1 MSTIFQWT
9 KNISVGNDTID
20 AQHQRLL
27 AQVNKI
33 IDAVALGSNSK
44 ELQEVISFFDEY
56 IKEHFSYEEAYMK
69 SINYPEIE
77 EHRKKHY
84 EFITNYNKFKEEF
97 NQNFDKEKLTMEIEV
112 YIGNWWIDHIG
123 KEDKKY
129 QLFLESQIKK

>member
-9 KNISVGNDTID
+9 KSISVGNDIID

-27 AQVNKI
+27 SQINKI
-33 IDAVALGSNSK
+33 VDAVTLGANSK
-44 ELQEVISFFDEY
+44 ELHEVISFFDEY

-69 SINYPEIE
+69 NINYPDIE
-77 EHRKKHY
+77 EHIKKHHD
-84 EFITNYNKFKEEF
+84 FIMNYNKFKEEF
-97 NQNFDKEKLTMEIEV
+97 DQNFDKEKLTMEIEV

-129 QLFLESQIKK
+129 QLFLESKK

>member
-9 KNISVGNDTID
+9 KSISVGNDIID

-27 AQVNKI
+27 SQINKI
-33 IDAVALGSNSK
+33 VDAVALGANSK

-69 SINYPEIE
+69 NINYPDIE
-77 EHRKKHY
+77 EHIKKHHY
-84 EFITNYNKFKEEF
+84 FIENYNKFKDEF
-97 NQNFDKEKLTMEIEV
+97 NHNFDKEKLTMEIEV

-129 QLFLESQIKK
+129 QLFLESKK

>member
-9 KNISVGNDTID
+9 KSISVGNDTID

-44 ELQEVISFFDEY
+44 ELQEVIGFFDEY

-69 SINYPEIE
+69 SINYPDIE

-84 EFITNYNKFKEEF
+84 EFIKNYNKFKEEF
-97 NQNFDKEKLTMEIEV
+97 NQNVDKDKLTMEIEV
-112 YIGNWWIDHIG
+112 YIGDWWIDHIG

-129 QLFLESQIKK
+129 QLFLENKK